1 MSWLLR
7 LHTLW
12 SVVLFLGAWELGTL
26 AVGPERLPGPWLV
39 FHTLLEATA
48 SGDLPYHLA
57 ITLAR
62 VAAAFCLAMLIGSAI
77 GILLGRREQVDRF
90 FNSWLITLLNIPALV
105 IIILSY
111 VWFGLVE
118 AAAIAAVVVNKV
130 PNVAVIMRE
139 GARSMDRDYVE
150 LAQVYRFGFWKTL
163 RHVTLPQ
170 LYPYLM
176 ASARSGLSLIW
187 KIVLVVELLGRSNG
201 MGFQLHLFFQLFDV
215 ASILAYTCAFVLVIQ
230 MIELA
235 VLRPLDNAARRWR
248 R

>member
-1 MSWLLR
+1 MKLLR
-7 LHTLW
+7 QPTLW
-12 SVVLFLGAWELGTL
+12 SMLLFLLFWQLGTL
-26 AVGPERLPGPWLV
+26 ALGAMRLPGPVMVMRTLV
-39 FHTLLEATA
+39 DATA
-48 SGDLPYHLA
+48 SGELLYHLG

-62 VAAAFCLAMLIGSAI
+62 VGAAFVLAMLLGSAI
-77 GILLGRREQVDRF
+77 GILLGRRKRVDRF

-139 GARSMDRDYVE
+139 GARAMNRDYTE
-150 LAQVYRFGFWKTL
+150 LAQVYRFGYWKTL

-176 ASARSGLSLIW
+176 ASARTGLSLIW

-215 ASILAYTCAFVLVIQ
+215 ASILAYTLAFVLVIQ
-230 MIELA
+230 AIELA
-235 VLRPLDNAARRWR
+235 VLRPLDSAARRWR

>member
-1 MSWLLR
+1 MNLVR
-7 LHTLW
+7 QPALW
-12 SVVLFLGAWELGTL
+12 SVVAFLLVWQLGTL
-26 AVGPERLPGPWLV
+26 ALGEARLPGPWRVTEVLV
-39 FHTLLEATA
+39 VAAWSGELL
-48 SGDLPYHLA
+48 YHLA
-57 ITLAR
+57 VTLAR
-62 VAAAFCLAMLIGSAI
+62 VIAAFVLAMLLGSAI
-77 GILLGRREQVDRF
+77 GIALGRYARADRF

-105 IIILSY
+105 VIILSY

-139 GARSMDRDYVE
+139 GARAMDRGYFE
-150 LAQVYRFGFWKTL
+150 LAQVYRFGRWKRL
-163 RHVTLPQ
+163 RHVLLPQ

-215 ASILAYTCAFVLVIQ
+215 ASILAYTLAFVLVIQ
-230 MIELA
+230 AIE
-235 VLRPLDNAARRWR
+235 VGILRPLDVAARRWR